1 MTTEQLLDKLS
12 SPSWATVSQAVE
24 HAGDFLRT
32 GNPSKD
38 EVATL
43 GNRMVALAG
52 HPKWEVRKAVA
63 HTLQYLRHE
72 TFNVAIARLLKD
84 SNSWVLNAAQRSQA
98 LRTELTRADVL
109 KEQHGDLLL
118 QWLTDLESK
127 HGPKARRDAVRV
139 AENYAELLVREAKHE
154 IVRVIAPLDM
164 SLMHLEEDVDRSRF
178 DRTGARKHIKRA
190 RERLRLLTAIVDS
203 LREYTKQVTPKFAR
217 ENVREMLEE
226 TADLVRDRNKGKAD
240 QLAVR
245 VRADPELVV
254 DSDRARLLQA
264 FSNVLQNAFE
274 AYDAKAVGTIRVSAR
289 ADGGH
294 VVVEVADGGCGMS
307 EEAVR
312 DAIHLYSTS
321 KPDGTGFG
329 LPLAKKIV
337 ETEHGGALSL
347 ASKKGKGTTVTFVLP
362 IKQAKRQEKQP

>member
-1 MTTEQLLDKLS
+1 MTTEQILDKLS
-12 SPSWATVSQAVE
+12 SPSWSTVSLGVE
-24 HAGDFLRT
+24 HAGDLLRSGT
-32 GNPSKD
+32 PSPA
-38 EVATL
+38 EVATI
-43 GNRMVALAG
+43 GKQMVVLAG

-84 SNSWVLNAAQRSQA
+84 SNSWVLNAAQRSHA

-109 KEQHGDLLL
+109 KEQHGDLLV
-118 QWLTDLESK
+118 QWLTELESK
-127 HGPKARRDAVRV
+127 HGPRARHDALRV

-154 IVRVIAPLDM
+154 IVKVIAPLDM
-164 SLMHLEEDVDRSRF
+164 SLMHLEVGIERARF
-178 DRTGARKHIKRA
+178 DRGGAKKHIKRA
-190 RERLRLLTAIVDS
+190 RERLRLLTAVVDS
-203 LREYTKQVTPKFAR
+203 LREYTKQVTPAFAR
-217 ENVREMLEE
+217 ENLRTILVE
-226 TADLVRDRNKGKAD
+226 TVDLVRDRTRAVGK

-245 VRADPELVV
+245 VRADATLVAEA
-254 DSDRARLLQA
+254 DRARLLQA
-264 FSNVLQNAFE
+264 FTNILQNAFE
-274 AYDAKAVGTIRVSAR
+274 ACDGRSAGTVRINARVE
-289 ADGGH
+289 GGH
-294 VVVEVADGGCGMS
+294 VVVEFADSGCGMS

-347 ASKKGKGTTVTFVLP
+347 TSRKGKGTTVTVVLP
-362 IKQAKRQEKQP
+362 IKQTKRQERRP